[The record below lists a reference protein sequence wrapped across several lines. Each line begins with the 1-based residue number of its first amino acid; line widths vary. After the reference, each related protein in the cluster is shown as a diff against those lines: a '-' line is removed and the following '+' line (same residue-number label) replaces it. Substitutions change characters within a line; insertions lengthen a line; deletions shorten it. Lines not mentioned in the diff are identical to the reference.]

1 MRFVNNMEHEEV
13 LSFKKEDWMK
23 EVYRSNV
30 VEEKGEV
37 LCPDENG
44 VYHVTLLEFEI
55 ATFGVVK

>member
-1 MRFVNNMEHEEV
+1 
-13 LSFKKEDWMK
+13 MK

>member
-1 MRFVNNMEHEEV
+1 
-13 LSFKKEDWMK
+13 MK

-37 LCPDENG
+37 LGPDENG
-44 VYHVTLLEFEI
+44 VYHVTLREFEI